1 MGVTGKVAIVTGGSN
16 GIGRGI
22 AHRLAAGGANVAIVD
37 LADASEVI
45 DEISAAGGTATGF
58 AADVSDERQVID
70 VVDRIEAE
78 LGPVQILI
86 NNAGLHPDPPTLIK
100 DMSYAFWRKTFAV
113 DLDSMFLFSRAVIP
127 AMERL
132 GWGRIVNL
140 SSASVYV
147 VTPPGGA
154 QYIAAKAAAGA
165 LAGGL
170 AIEVAEHGITVNAI
184 APNTVRTPG
193 STHLGGEELL
203 NTVARLQTIKRV
215 MEPDDIAGTVAFLCS
230 DDAAMITGQVLHV
243 DGGST
248 RQN

>member
-16 GIGRGI
+16 GIGRAI
-22 AHRLAAGGANVAIVD
+22 ARRLAVEGAIVAIVD
-37 LADASEVI
+37 LADAGEAI
-45 DEISAAGGTATGF
+45 EEISVAGGTATGF
-58 AADVSDERQVID
+58 VADVSDEQQ
-70 VVDRIEAE
+70 VVDTVARIEAD
-78 LGPVQILI
+78 LGPAQILI

-113 DLDSMFLFSRAVIP
+113 DLDSMFLFARAVIP
-127 AMERL
+127 TMERL
-132 GWGRIVNL
+132 GWGRIINL
-140 SSASVYV
+140 ASASSYL

-170 AIEVAEHGITVNAI
+170 AIEVAEHGITVNAV
-184 APNTVRTPG
+184 APNMVRTPG
-193 STHLGGEELL
+193 ATHLGGEQML
-203 NTVARLQTIKRV
+203 NAVAQLQTIKQV
-215 MEPDDIAGTVAFLCS
+215 MVPDDVAGAVAFLCS

-248 RQN
+248 RPN